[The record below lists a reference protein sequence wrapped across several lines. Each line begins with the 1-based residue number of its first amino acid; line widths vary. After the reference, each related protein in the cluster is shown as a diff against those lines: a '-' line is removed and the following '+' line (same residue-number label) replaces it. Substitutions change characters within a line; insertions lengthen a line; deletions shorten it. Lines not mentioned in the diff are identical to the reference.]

1 MTKISISIVK
11 EAQQI
16 KLLAV
21 KVWWTKFNPQILNSY
36 MVAHN
41 HL

>member
-21 KVWWTKFNPQILNSY
+21 KVWWTKFNPQNPYKSGKENKL
-36 MVAHN
+36 
-41 HL
+41 